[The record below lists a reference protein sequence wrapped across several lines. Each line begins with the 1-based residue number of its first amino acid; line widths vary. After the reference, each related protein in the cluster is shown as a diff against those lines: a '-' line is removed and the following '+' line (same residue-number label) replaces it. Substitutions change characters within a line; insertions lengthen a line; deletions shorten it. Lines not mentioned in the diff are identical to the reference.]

1 MRVIP
6 IVLVGAAGRMGRAI
20 REGLPAHPG
29 LAIKACV
36 DRAENPG
43 EAAGVWRTTLD
54 SVVER
59 GDVVIE
65 FSSPAACREAAE
77 RCAATGAALVSGTT
91 GLGPEEEAA
100 VRAAATQVAVVR
112 AANFSLGIAIL
123 RRALSAALAALPAG
137 WDVEIVERHHRN
149 KVDSPSGTA
158 LALAADVAAAR
169 GFGEDSVR
177 IGRSGRTGV
186 RGREEIGVSSVR
198 GGGWV
203 GDHEVLLAGESEW
216 LELRHVA
223 AERSTFAHGALAA
236 ARFAAA
242 APAGLH
248 DMSHVAVGLAGFR
261 DG

>member
-1 MRVIP
+1 MIS
-6 IVLVGAAGRMGRAI
+6 IVLLGAAGRMGRAI
-20 REGLPAHPG
+20 REVAGTHPG

-43 EAAGVWRTTLD
+43 EPAGVWRTMLD
-54 SVVER
+54 GAVGP
-59 GDVVIE
+59 GDVVVE
-65 FSSPAACREAAE
+65 FSSPAACREAAQH
-77 RCAATGAALVSGTT
+77 CAEHGAALVSGTT
-91 GLGPEEEAA
+91 GLSPADEEA
-100 VRAAATQVAVVR
+100 VRAAAARVAVVR
-112 AANFSLGIAIL
+112 AANFSLGVAIL
-123 RRALSAALAALPAG
+123 RRALGAALAALPRG

-169 GFGEDSVR
+169 GFAGDSVVV
-177 IGRSGRTGV
+177 GRRGRTGV
-186 RGREEIGVSSVR
+186 RPQEEIGVAAVR

-223 AERSTFAHGALAA
+223 SERSAFAHGALAA
-236 ARFAAA
+236 ARFAAT

-248 DMSHVAVGLAGFR
+248 GMGEVAAGVAGFR